1 MVELPP
7 KDRGIRRSELHVLLK
22 LYPVFRRY
30 LKDRDKAKR
39 DKETGYD
46 PIRERNG
53 ILAVKAF
60 IDLGPTFIKLG
71 QILSARSDL
80 LPKEYMKAF
89 ESLQDKVPAAPFSD
103 AQKII
108 ERSLGK
114 PVDEIFEEFDREAIS
129 GASLG
134 QVYRARYRGSD
145 VAVKVNRPNV
155 KEIVRRDLIVINRLL
170 RLAKNRMESFLYT
183 SIKNVIDDFSL
194 RVYEEMDYVKERENL
209 KRIWGNLSARN
220 ERVLVPNVF
229 DEISTS
235 EVLVMQYVSGTK
247 ITDIDSLKQK
257 NYDLKNLAFRV
268 DLLFLKMLLR
278 DDIFHA
284 DPHPGN
290 ISLADD
296 GNIILYDFG
305 MVGSLDS
312 DTRYSLLELYAGLVQ
327 TDPDMIIDSLLAM
340 HALSPAANRGII
352 RRSMELVIAGMSGKR
367 VEDREVREIFE
378 IANDVIFEF
387 PFKLPQALVLYM
399 RMSSILEGVCLQL
412 DPEFRFISVLREL
425 LYNEGLLNEFY
436 SRQLREFGKKAIIS
450 IEKGLDVLPALKRRL
465 DETEGVAEMKR
476 SKSIEISIFL
486 GFGLLALVY
495 FFHYDPLISEILI
508 PVDLAIFVYS
518 LIRK

>member
-134 QVYRARYRGSD
+134 QVYRARYRGND

-235 EVLVMQYVSGTK
+235 EVLVMQYVS
-247 ITDIDSLKQK
+247 
-257 NYDLKNLAFRV
+257 
-268 DLLFLKMLLR
+268 
-278 DDIFHA
+278 
-284 DPHPGN
+284 
-290 ISLADD
+290 
-296 GNIILYDFG
+296 
-305 MVGSLDS
+305 
-312 DTRYSLLELYAGLVQ
+312 
-327 TDPDMIIDSLLAM
+327 
-340 HALSPAANRGII
+340 
-352 RRSMELVIAGMSGKR
+352 
-367 VEDREVREIFE
+367 
-378 IANDVIFEF
+378 
-387 PFKLPQALVLYM
+387 
-399 RMSSILEGVCLQL
+399 
-412 DPEFRFISVLREL
+412 
-425 LYNEGLLNEFY
+425 
-436 SRQLREFGKKAIIS
+436 
-450 IEKGLDVLPALKRRL
+450 
-465 DETEGVAEMKR
+465 
-476 SKSIEISIFL
+476 
-486 GFGLLALVY
+486 
-495 FFHYDPLISEILI
+495 
-508 PVDLAIFVYS
+508 
-518 LIRK
+518 